1 MNQDIRDPNDIVA
14 DVLQFL
20 RNEGLNPY
28 QGGFLCAAALL
39 RLAPSVH
46 DAHGV
51 IDHVEDW
58 KEGGGDE

>member
-1 MNQDIRDPNDIVA
+1 MSEHIRDPNDIVS
-14 DVLQFL
+14 DVLRFL

-39 RLAPSVH
+39 SLAPSVD

-58 KEGGGDE
+58 KENGGGE

>member
-1 MNQDIRDPNDIVA
+1 MREGIRDPNDIVS

-39 RLAPSVH
+39 RLAPSVD
-46 DAHGV
+46 DAHRV
-51 IDHVEDW
+51 IDHVEHW
-58 KEGGGDE
+58 KDGGGDE